1 MESTSILNNR
11 YRLLSQIAAGG
22 MAVVYKAQ
30 DMLLNRVVAVK
41 VLRESFAVDPA
52 FQARFQREAQAA
64 ANLDHPNIVTVY
76 DVGRDGDRYYIVMEY
91 VDGSDLKHLIR
102 AEAPLAVARAV
113 DIAIQ
118 ICVALGAA
126 HRAGLVH
133 CDVKP
138 QNVLVANDGHI
149 EVTDFGIARALSKAS
164 LSVTDTVWGTPHYI
178 SPEQASGEAPTPAS
192 DVYAVGVIMYEM
204 LTARVPFE
212 GDSHTQLALAHL
224 RDEPPPIASLN
235 PSVPPPIEEIVRKVM
250 SKEPSQR
257 YRNADHLATIL
268 IEYRNAAEQATG
280 YVPVVRAPTAPTTE
294 RVPVRTTPTAR
305 PVAREPEAFD
315 WLGWLLGGLAAIAL
329 IGLIPM
335 WLVVIRAYTTGG
347 PQPDLSPPPIQTEAP
362 DFTLAP
368 GAESTPPQ
376 SGEVSIIPPVV
387 GLTREAA
394 TTRLIEAGF
403 NVTLGT
409 GRFDADVPEGS
420 VIEQIPAANVALQRG
435 AVVELELSR
444 GPQISTVVNVINY
457 VLDPTIEDIL
467 KPFGWDIRIEEVY
480 SQEPYRKVLN
490 QFPPPGAQLA
500 AGGPL
505 TLTVSGGITLTLE
518 VEFDNQ
524 IHLDNVLLPEERI
537 RRGESLEVTYLWR
550 ATRTPDTPYIRFIHF
565 VDADGAIETQ
575 NDSEPLPPTTSW
587 ARNQIYP
594 DRFFLPIPANTPPG
608 EYQLYIGLYPV
619 GRPQERLT
627 VVDPGQTE
635 VNSDRVLV
643 KMITVLP

>member
-41 VLRESFAVDPA
+41 VLRESFAIDPA

-102 AEAPLAVARAV
+102 AEAPLPVARAV
-113 DIAIQ
+113 EIAIQ
-118 ICVALGAA
+118 VCVALGAA

-164 LSVTDTVWGTPHYI
+164 TSVTDTVWGTPHYI

-212 GDSHTQLALAHL
+212 GDNHTQLALAHL

-280 YVPVVRAPTAPTTE
+280 YVPVVRPPSTPTTA
-294 RVPVRTTPTAR
+294 RAPVHVPPATR
-305 PVAREPEAFD
+305 PVVQDVLGFD

-335 WLVVIRAYTTGG
+335 WLLVIRAYTTPA
-347 PQPDLSPPPIQTEAP
+347 PQAQISPPAVLTEAP
-362 DFTLAP
+362 DLT
-368 GAESTPPQ
+368 TPATERSQ
-376 SGEVSIIPPVV
+376 SGDGISVPPVV
-387 GLTREAA
+387 GLTREEA
-394 TTRLIEAGF
+394 TARLVEAGF
-403 NVTLGT
+403 NVTLGN
-409 GRFDADVPEGS
+409 GRFDAEVPEGN
-420 VIEQIPAANVALQRG
+420 VIEQIPAANVSLPSG
-435 AVVELELSR
+435 SVVELELSR
-444 GPQISTVVNVINY
+444 GPQVSTVVNVINY
-457 VLDPTIEDIL
+457 VLDPTIEEIL
-467 KPFGWDIRIEEVY
+467 KPFGWDVRVEEVY

-518 VEFDNQ
+518 VEFANQ
-524 IHLDNVLLPEERI
+524 IHLDNVLLPADSL
-537 RRGESLEVTYLWR
+537 RRGESLAATYLWR

-565 VDADGAIETQ
+565 VDPDGTIQAQT
-575 NDSEPLPPTTSW
+575 DSEPLPPTTSW

-594 DRFFLPIPANTPPG
+594 DQFFLPVPAGAPPG
-608 EYQLYIGLYPV
+608 EYRLYIGFYPV
-619 GRPQERLT
+619 GRPTDRLP
-627 VVDPGQTE
+627 VVDPGKAE
-635 VNSDRVLV
+635 VDDDRVLV
-643 KMITVLP
+643 KTITVLP